1 MTMPREI
8 NIEIDRC
15 SDAAWAEFLVQ
26 LERRLTATELA
37 EPIWA
42 GTILGDQG

>member
-1 MTMPREI
+1 MTPRFEI

-26 LERRLTATELA
+26 LERQLTTELA